1 MQEKESEVK
10 WQHEL
15 AMQAKQLEMQEKQRE
30 MQQRDLELKRMEA
43 ASAEQL
49 KRQELEV
56 KRLEITEQN
65 KREKQEV
72 IQLKRYADALRGVLH
87 PQPAYP
93 CGLPL
98 YFQSINHES
107 LSSRATSRLNC

>member
-1 MQEKESEVK
+1 M
-10 WQHEL
+10 EL
-15 AMQAKQLEMQEKQRE
+15 
-30 MQQRDLELKRMEA
+30 
-43 ASAEQL
+43 L

-72 IQLKRYADALRGVLH
+72 IQLKRNADALKGVLH
-87 PQPAYP
+87 PQPADP

-98 YFQSINHES
+98 YLDNLEKLYKQFDLMFLLNF
-107 LSSRATSRLNC
+107 RLVC